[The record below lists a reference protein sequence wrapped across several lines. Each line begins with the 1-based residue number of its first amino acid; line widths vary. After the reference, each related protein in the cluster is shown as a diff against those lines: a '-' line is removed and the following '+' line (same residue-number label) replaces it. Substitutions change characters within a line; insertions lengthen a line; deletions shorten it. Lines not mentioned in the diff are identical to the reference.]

1 MINIQLENKELELV
15 KEALDLY
22 TRLGL
27 GQFESLLSHPQ
38 MKSLMRNKETDYHR
52 QGFREELENHLLKVR
67 NELFN
72 LKGNFNAS
80 FALGNDLVVKKV
92 RDADTLWHKLHTKS
106 NEETKFSDIKF
117 GSIFV
122 MDDDNDKTIYLK
134 ISSVECISIYEG
146 PGNKIEINP
155 EQKVRL
161 LNEW

>member
-1 MINIQLENKELELV
+1 MINIQLEKKELELI
-15 KEALDLY
+15 KDALDLY

-52 QGFREELENHLLKVR
+52 QEFREELENHLLKVR

-122 MDDDNDKTIYLK
+122 MDDDKTIYLK
-134 ISSVECISIYEG
+134 ISSVECISIYGG